1 MMAKEFLGNWQ
12 IDALRHLGD
21 AQFLRRVARFHSPK
35 ARAALVKAPLTS
47 AAHLR
52 VMVRMVSRPRIRSFV
67 STLSLYVGAALI
79 IGYFWAHAHS
89 GDHGLKA
96 KQDLV
101 HQAIEL
107 TDELDELR
115 RERAAWE
122 HRVALL
128 RPNAVDPDLLEERAR
143 AQLDYT
149 HPRDLVLKRR

>member
-1 MMAKEFLGNWQ
+1 
-12 IDALRHLGD
+12 
-21 AQFLRRVARFHSPK
+21 
-35 ARAALVKAPLTS
+35 
-47 AAHLR
+47 
-52 VMVRMVSRPRIRSFV
+52 MVTRTRIRSA
-67 STLSLYVGAALI
+67 LSALALYAAAALI

-101 HQAIEL
+101 QQAADL
-107 TDELDELR
+107 GRELDQLKA
-115 RERAAWE
+115 ERAAWE

-149 HPRDLVLKRR
+149 HPRDLTL

>member
-1 MMAKEFLGNWQ
+1 
-12 IDALRHLGD
+12 
-21 AQFLRRVARFHSPK
+21 
-35 ARAALVKAPLTS
+35 
-47 AAHLR
+47 
-52 VMVRMVSRPRIRSFV
+52 MVTRTRIRSV
-67 STLSLYVGAALI
+67 LSALALYVGAALI

-101 HQAIEL
+101 EQAADL
-107 TDELDELR
+107 ARELDQLKA
-115 RERAAWE
+115 ERVAWE

-149 HPRDLVLKRR
+149 HPRDLTLMLKRR

>member
-1 MMAKEFLGNWQ
+1 MRCDILAMQSSSGPAQDFMGAKAG
-12 IDALRHLGD
+12 
-21 AQFLRRVARFHSPK
+21 
-35 ARAALVKAPLTS
+35 AAVVKAPLTS
-47 AAHLR
+47 AAHVG
-52 VMVRMVSRPRIRSFV
+52 VMVRMVSRPRIRSV
-67 STLSLYVGAALI
+67 LSALSLYVGAALI

-101 HQAIEL
+101 HQAIDL
-107 TDELDELR
+107 TQELDELR

-122 HRVALL
+122 YRVALL